1 MSSVLPELSS
11 VATALEE
18 LLRRVTTLAEGL
30 EGAEREAL
38 TNELQEVERTMGAA
52 RRRLRRLLDNHPS

>member
-30 EGAEREAL
+30 EGEAL